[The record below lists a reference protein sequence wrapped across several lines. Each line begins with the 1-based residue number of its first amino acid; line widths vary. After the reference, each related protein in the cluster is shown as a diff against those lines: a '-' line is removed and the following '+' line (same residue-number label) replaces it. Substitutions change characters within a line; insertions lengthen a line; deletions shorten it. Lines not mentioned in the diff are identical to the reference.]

1 MALYRLI
8 GGSFQ
13 VVDHQPVIQGDTIG
27 QVLDLDP
34 ALAEQLIMGGAALLP
49 EEQAA
54 QIFTAEDW
62 KAHDTPVKMLQAA
75 PEFHDKLRAARV
87 AHHELRAKLNA
98 PAPQQPVAPQLI
110 VATVIE
116 QKEA

>member
-8 GGSFQ
+8 GGPFQ
-13 VVDHQPVIQGDTIG
+13 VVDMQPVIQGDMIG

-34 ALAEQLIMGGAALLP
+34 ALAERLIAEGAAGAALLP

-87 AHHELRAKLNA
+87 AHHEFRVKLNA
-98 PAPQQPVAPQLI
+98 PAPQRPVAP
-110 VATVIE
+110 
-116 QKEA
+116 